1 MLSKRVKTS
10 FTPSRP
16 PCLALPF
23 PAPENKPFSL
33 DLAWLFLVKYSV
45 GVFCKLQLDRRSFY
59 LTDPA
64 PVHRGKIRPVFLWIH
79 KLSVDRRSEEESVW
93 SWFPIPTDDDKGA
106 GEQTTAS
113 REGAKQGSESDSVMA
128 YCRQIITANNSDT
141 FCEQNFIT
149 NFSLLI
155 QAF

>member
-1 MLSKRVKTS
+1 MIDKRRKTS
-10 FTPSRP
+10 FAPNRLP
-16 PCLALPF
+16 RLALPL
-23 PAPENKPFSL
+23 PDPRNKQFSL
-33 DLAWLFLVKYSV
+33 DLAWLFLIKYSV
-45 GVFCKLQLDRRSFY
+45 GVFCELHPDIRSFY